1 MDKLREDSQVD
12 EGGPRWTKVDAAAF
26 LSSALQD
33 ENAMLSCMMEET
45 DLGNWL
51 KDPFPSEVF
60 LCTKPRSKHIL
71 WPLLARHHTWPEKVQ
86 EFTSIIHIAMLR
98 VQGRLMNLGP
108 ASWQLLLSCHHLL
121 EDRGPRPQ

>member
-51 KDPFPSEVF
+51 KDPFATRQEQKTYPHD
-60 LCTKPRSKHIL
+60 PRDQLKLTTAVGHR
-71 WPLLARHHTWPEKVQ
+71 PKAQRHTP
-86 EFTSIIHIAMLR
+86 IGNA
-98 VQGRLMNLGP
+98 
-108 ASWQLLLSCHHLL
+108 
-121 EDRGPRPQ
+121 